1 MDLFG
6 FKVDFWTAWGLM
18 AQVVFFMSFVFQWMV
33 SEKYKKSIIPKGF
46 WILRIIAS
54 VMLIFYVFVRR
65 DLVFLVS
72 LTLQIIIYSRNISL
86 ISNEEKI

>member
-1 MDLFG
+1 MDIFG

-33 SEKYKKSIIPKGF
+33 SEKHKKSIIPKGF

-86 ISNEEKI
+86 ITNEE